1 MNTKFFLSAFLIGTA
16 LFCQADKLTPASYSF
31 KEKTV
36 VNAARPDEAADKDFK
51 KLTDGKYTKEGDR
64 RTAPYVSW
72 RHKDN
77 GRKAPVITFKFA
89 SPVNLEEVDIFYQWG
104 LRSHGIK
111 DIKIN
116 AIADDGKKNLIGSIE
131 LNQPFTRPKD
141 TSSIQRAKIKCTQQ
155 IPVSSIEVVFTATG
169 GFLILEE
176 IEFYG
181 KTAAADT
188 KK

>member
-77 GRKAPVITFKFA
+77 GRKAPVIRFDFTA
-89 SPVNLEEVDIFYQWG
+89 PVEISDVSVYYHFG
-104 LRSHGIK
+104 ARSHGIK
-111 DIKIN
+111 DIK
-116 AIADDGKKNLIGSIE
+116 LIGISANGNKLPLGSLT
-131 LNQPFTRPKD
+131 LNHPFFRPEKE
-141 TSSIQRAKIKCTQQ
+141 SAY
-155 IPVSSIEVVFTATG
+155 F
-169 GFLILEE
+169 
-176 IEFYG
+176 
-181 KTAAADT
+181 
-188 KK
+188 